1 MDEKLKELKEKF
13 DPMVYFLYESDIM
26 NYERIIRRQWAL
38 CIALVIALI
47 IAIVL

>member
-13 DPMVYFLYESDIM
+13 DPMVYFLYESDM
-26 NYERIIRRQWAL
+26 MHYERIIKRQWAL

-47 IAIVL
+47 VAIIL